1 MDPSPAPVDPQA
13 ARPPVAG
20 LDRPARVLVAG
31 ASGGIGGALV
41 AALDADPGVGTL
53 LAVGGRAPPPLPRPD
68 APGRHA
74 LACDLTDP
82 RALAGLADRAGTLSA
97 GGLDLVINAAGL
109 LHGPGIRPEKAL
121 AQVGLAALHRVFAVN
136 AFAPVLLAQAL
147 LPLLRH
153 GGPAVFASLSA
164 RVGSIGDNRLGG
176 WYAYRAA
183 KAAQNQFMRTFAI
196 ELRRANPAAACLLL
210 HPGTV
215 DTPLSR
221 PFQSGVEPGRL
232 FAPDLAAGHLLAV
245 IASATPADSG
255 RFLAWDGQAIPW

>member
-1 MDPSPAPVDPQA
+1 MDTLITDAPKASPLSGL
-13 ARPPVAG
+13 ARMS
-20 LDRPARVLVAG
+20 RRVLFA
-31 ASGGIGGALV
+31 I
-41 AALDADPGVGTL
+41 
-53 LAVGGRAPPPLPRPD
+53 PLM
-68 APGRHA
+68 A
-74 LACDLTDP
+74 
-82 RALAGLADRAGTLSA
+82 
-97 GGLDLVINAAGL
+97 
-109 LHGPGIRPEKAL
+109 
-121 AQVGLAALHRVFAVN
+121 
-136 AFAPVLLAQAL
+136 
-147 LPLLRH
+147 
-153 GGPAVFASLSA
+153 AVFASLSA

-232 FAPDLAAGHLLAV
+232 FAPELAAGHLLAV